1 MSEILKF
8 SLGIVAFLT
17 LGGLAVGGF
26 KGAKSGF
33 FWGVKAFIAISL
45 LSLVSHWYESNKK
58 SNAQKDAYDNAYN
71 YGFLSTCAYYFEGN
85 ERLIL
90 VEASQVLARTKDSTD
105 KSGRAEG
112 RNSANIVK
120 CEGSVKMARKVLA
133 K

>member
-1 MSEILKF
+1 MSEVLKF

-33 FWGVKAFIAISL
+33 FWGLKALIVILL
-45 LSLVSHWYESNKK
+45 LSLVSNWYESNKK
-58 SNAQKDAYDNAYN
+58 TNAQKDAYNNAYN

-90 VEASQVLARTKDSTD
+90 VEGSQVLARTKDSRD
-105 KSGRAEG
+105 KLGRAEG